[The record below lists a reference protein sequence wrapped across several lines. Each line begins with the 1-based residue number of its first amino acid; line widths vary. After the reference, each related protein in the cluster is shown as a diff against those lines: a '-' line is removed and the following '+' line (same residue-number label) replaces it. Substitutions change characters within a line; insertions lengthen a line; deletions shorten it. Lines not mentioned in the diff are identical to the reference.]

1 MGWQVAPGVHLHLP
15 PVFALPWPEGES
27 DRGAWS
33 RRRGQHVQRG
43 KSPTQPETEGLAQA
57 SLSLGPLGAQSSLG
71 ARRSPPPRPL
81 SPRLWKL
88 QGPPPAPAQSW
99 WDDSPLA
106 LRWGLRIS
114 LVSRPKLG
122 RRGAETLRP
131 SVAGCHAGS
140 SLEPQHKGPLSC
152 LPHPGR
158 TWQQPGPGGW
168 WLGPLRPGLPPA
180 CVPKHGGGLSRP
192 PRSDLPVP
200 GEPVSPVP
208 PHSRCH
214 GNVRTQQVGRAG
226 TLSGGHWFLQ

>member
-1 MGWQVAPGVHLHLP
+1 M
-15 PVFALPWPEGES
+15 
-27 DRGAWS
+27 
-33 RRRGQHVQRG
+33 QRG

-158 TWQQPGPGGW
+158 TWQQPGPGG
-168 WLGPLRPGLPPA
+168 LVAGPPQARSATSLCPQARGWPFSPSQVRPPCPWTA
-180 CVPKHGGGLSRP
+180 CVSCPTPFTLPWQRPHPAGGPGRNLCLAATGFS
-192 PRSDLPVP
+192 SDPGTCSCLPLGQDGVLCGVAP
-200 GEPVSPVP
+200 G
-208 PHSRCH
+208 
-214 GNVRTQQVGRAG
+214 
-226 TLSGGHWFLQ
+226 